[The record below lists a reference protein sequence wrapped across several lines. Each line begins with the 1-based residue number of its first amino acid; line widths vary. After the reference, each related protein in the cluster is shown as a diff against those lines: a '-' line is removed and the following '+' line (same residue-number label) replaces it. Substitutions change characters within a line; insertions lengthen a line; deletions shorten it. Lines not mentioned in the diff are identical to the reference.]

1 MAQSA
6 ALRIDTTAITAT
18 QPRIHIVPA
27 ADADSGVGLSRGA
40 QGPRLPKKPV
50 IVTVPY
56 RVPLPT
62 GWCRPPCIFFGPMR
76 VCPQPKNYLGHDQ
89 QIGRPRYLAAYVF
102 DDGRH
107 HVTIGL

>member
-40 QGPRLPKKPV
+40 QGAAPPQKARDSDS
-50 IVTVPY
+50 
-56 RVPLPT
+56 PL
-62 GWCRPPCIFFGPMR
+62 
-76 VCPQPKNYLGHDQ
+76 
-89 QIGRPRYLAAYVF
+89 
-102 DDGRH
+102 
-107 HVTIGL
+107 